1 MIGWFLIILSA
12 VGMGRIAE
20 SEGRSGWAWGGG
32 TGLACYL
39 CAQVIPIFSW
49 LGIGIGLLLSF
60 VTMTIVKMVQ
70 QR

>member
-20 SEGRSGWAWGGG
+20 SEGRSGVLWGLG
-32 TGLACYL
+32 TGVACYL
-39 CAQVIPIFSW
+39 GALVIPIFSW

-60 VTMTIVKMVQ
+60 VTMTVVKMVE